1 MAVMPEPCMPV
12 SISLLP
18 SWSGGPANYIGR
30 YYKEI
35 VHTNCMLLHVYS
47 RYIMTCYLRVSFG
60 SSALQD
66 PLVSKISRKSIELL
80 KLHFKEDMT
89 KDDWRLV
96 LKLKKTFQID

>member
-1 MAVMPEPCMPV
+1 MAVVPEPCMPV
-12 SISLLP
+12 SLLP
-18 SWSGGPANYIGR
+18 SRSETPANCIGR
-30 YYKEI
+30 YSRET
-35 VHTNCMLLHVYS
+35 VHANCISLHVYS
-47 RYIMTCYLRVSFG
+47 TCSMTCHLRVRFG

>member
-1 MAVMPEPCMPV
+1 MHACQHQPLAVLV
-12 SISLLP
+12 
-18 SWSGGPANYIGR
+18 WGPAGCLGR
-30 YYKEI
+30 YQKEA
-35 VHTNCMLLHVYS
+35 VHANCMSLHVYS
-47 RYIMTCYLRVSFG
+47 RYSMACCLKVSFC

>member
-1 MAVMPEPCMPV
+1 MALMPEPCMPV

-18 SWSGGPANYIGR
+18 FRSGGPANGIGR
-30 YYKEI
+30 CYKEA
-35 VHTNCMLLHVYS
+35 VHANCMSLHVYS
-47 RYIMTCYLRVSFG
+47 KYSMTCYLRVCFG

>member
-1 MAVMPEPCMPV
+1 MALMPEPCMLV

-18 SWSGGPANYIGR
+18 SWSGGCLGR
-30 YYKEI
+30 YQKEA
-35 VHTNCMLLHVYS
+35 VHANCMSLHVYS
-47 RYIMTCYLRVSFG
+47 RYSMACCLKVSFC

>member
-1 MAVMPEPCMPV
+1 MQLVRH
-12 SISLLP
+12 SIF
-18 SWSGGPANYIGR
+18 
-30 YYKEI
+30 
-35 VHTNCMLLHVYS
+35 CS
-47 RYIMTCYLRVSFG
+47 RYSMACYLTLTLCSC
-60 SSALQD
+60 ALQD